1 MNKNLNDYPLL
12 ELLDVKSLLQTY
24 PIEKRNEAIG
34 EIFDAIAKKLF
45 NEYHI
50 KKGDSTYDFLE
61 IEFYY

>member
-45 NEYHI
+45 NE
-50 KKGDSTYDFLE
+50 
-61 IEFYY
+61 